1 MTNYTALRERLEDG
15 RDRVVAHCM
24 SDKGGAL
31 MSIPVNKECDIDV
44 LLQDA
49 HDAITELEAEVK
61 RANAEK
67 DQQYQNAVGM
77 AEELDQTFELA
88 ETAEAEIE
96 RLKEL
101 CMSEAAS
108 WAMKEHDALERAEAA
123 EVRVREL
130 EAGFAAMIG
139 SHETL
144 EIELERQLEISEC
157 VIAEAAAL
165 QETLERIERICD
177 EDYAHDFKNA
187 EMMEAFH
194 ANIDGL
200 AFAALDDTDAG
211 KAVAEVV
218 ELARKVDAASKEVLM
233 IEPLL
238 FEAIIA
244 QSEALAKLPG
254 GEP

>member
-1 MTNYTALRERLEDG
+1 MT
-15 RDRVVAHCM
+15 
-24 SDKGGAL
+24 
-31 MSIPVNKECDIDV
+31 DID
-44 LLQDA
+44 DNA
-49 HDAITELEAEVK
+49 ALEARI
-61 RANAEK
+61 RAEFEPVRQAARLWEDNYNLMKERAE
-67 DQQYQNAVGM
+67 A
-77 AEELDQTFELA
+77 
-88 ETAEAEIE
+88 AEAEIE

-130 EAGFAAMIG
+130 EAGMAAMIG

-144 EIELERQLEISEC
+144 EIGLERQLEISEC

-165 QETLERIERICD
+165 RETLERIERICD